1 MRDMIS
7 IPTDLKSNKEWKLIE
22 GFEGY
27 YINKEG
33 IVISTKHKK
42 YRILSQ
48 HTDKSGYI
56 KIDLM
61 GKNGKKKSL
70 LLHRLVAKNFIPNPD
85 ELPEINHKDENKSNN
100 IDNLEWCTHKYN
112 SNYGTRV
119 SRIIP
124 KTIAKTRVK
133 ICQCDENMNIIKIW
147 DGINL
152 ASRKLNIIQQ
162 NITRACQ
169 NKRRHA
175 GGYRW
180 RYYGEG

>member
-162 NITRACQ
+162 NITSACQ